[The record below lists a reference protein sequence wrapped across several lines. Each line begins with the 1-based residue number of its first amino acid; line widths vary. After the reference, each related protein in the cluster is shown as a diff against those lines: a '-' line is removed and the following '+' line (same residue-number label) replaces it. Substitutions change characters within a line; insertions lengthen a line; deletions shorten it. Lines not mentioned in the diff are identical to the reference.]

1 MKSYLMA
8 EKKLAAATLALYTV
22 RSLGQLGS
30 SLIMMLLLSA
40 AIEGRLD
47 KVLLVLACNS
57 GAWVVFALFDRWSNL
72 LQAKTVARINTALRQ
87 NISRNLCAADYEALQ
102 AHNMGDYLSWYSN
115 DVDQAEQLGVRNFFT
130 FCFQIINMVLS
141 FSTLLALHWSLAAL
155 ALVSSFVMLRGS
167 AFLDKQLKGAS
178 RQVSES
184 GELFT
189 HRLKE
194 LLGGLPIFTVFGL
207 KDRFSQ
213 GMEQASCQ
221 REQVRRDFVRRQE
234 NGSLLVGLMSIATQM
249 LTLLLLF
256 FLCIKRVIPFSAF
269 YGAGN
274 IIAMASNSTQQL
286 GSIRLRLVSARPY
299 FEKIGKAPETAKPL
313 PALPV
318 LRQQIDLENISFSY
332 PGKPVLQAVSLRFRK
347 GGKYAIVG
355 PSGCGK
361 TTLLRLIAGQV
372 SGYSGVIRFDSLDV
386 RQYSTASRYDSIA
399 YIDQQVHL
407 FDGTVRENITLGR
420 QFSARQLNAA
430 LRESA
435 LEGDLARMPQGL
447 DTQVGEGGKLL
458 SGGQRQ
464 RIAIARALLQQR
476 LVLLVDEG
484 TSALDQQNASV
495 IEESLLR
502 NENLTLI
509 MVSHHLDPQRR
520 QKFDQVIDFHPKEAA
535 I

>member
-1 MKSYLMA
+1 MGTMKTYLAA
-8 EKKLAAATLALYTV
+8 EKKLVAATLAAYTV

-30 SLIMMLLLSA
+30 SLISMLLLSA
-40 AIEGRLD
+40 ALEGRLD
-47 KVLLVLACNS
+47 KVLLVLACNC
-57 GAWVVFALFDRWSNL
+57 GAWTVFALFDRWSNL
-72 LQAKTVARINTALRQ
+72 LQAKTVARINTALRK
-87 NISRNLCAADYEALQ
+87 NISQNLCAADYETLQ

-115 DVDQAEQLGVRNFFT
+115 DVDQAEQLGVKNFFT
-130 FCFQIINMVLS
+130 FCFQIINMALS
-141 FSTLLALHWSLAAL
+141 FSTLMALHWSLAAV

-167 AFLDKQLKGAS
+167 VLMDKQLKGGS
-178 RQVSES
+178 QKVSES
-184 GELFT
+184 GEQFT
-189 HRLKE
+189 HQLKE

-207 KDRFSQ
+207 KERFSQ
-213 GMEQASCQ
+213 GMEQASCR

-234 NGSLLVGLMSIATQM
+234 NGSLLVGMMSIATQM

-256 FLCIKRVIPFSAF
+256 FLCIRRIIPFSAF

-274 IIAMASNSTQQL
+274 IISMASNSTQQL
-286 GSIRLRLVSARPY
+286 GSIRLRLVSAKPY
-299 FEKIGKAPETAKPL
+299 FDKIGKAPEQARPL

-318 LRQQIDLENISFSY
+318 LEKEIAVEGVSFSY
-332 PGKPVLQAVSLRFRK
+332 SEKPVLQNVSLRFRK
-347 GGKYAIVG
+347 GGKYVIVG

-372 SGYSGVIRFDSLDV
+372 GGYTGTIRFDGLDV

-399 YIDQQVHL
+399 YIDQEVRL
-407 FDGTVRENITLGR
+407 FDGSIRENIALGR
-420 QFSARQLNAA
+420 EFSQQQLEDA

-435 LEGDLARMPQGL
+435 LENDLARMPQGL
-447 DTQVGEGGKLL
+447 DTMVGEGGKLL

-476 LVLLVDEG
+476 MALLVDEG
-484 TSALDQQNASV
+484 TSALDQENASV

-502 NENLTLI
+502 NEKLTLI

-520 QKFDQVIDFHPKEAA
+520 QKFDQVVDFETL
-535 I
+535 